1 MKKLKT
7 KRDFYGYDT
16 AFYDVISLYDD
27 LTHVWSADTC
37 APRMRDRW
45 SKEDM
50 TLGQCSVTSFL
61 AQDIFGG
68 RVLGIP
74 LGDGNYHCFNAVAGT
89 VFDLTSAQFKG
100 KALNYDNAVEQKR
113 EDHFAKEEKKQR
125 YLLLKEKLFSLF
137 PKWKDHPQT
146 PFKKLARVK
155 QQLSDKESIEL
166 LKSELRGV
174 LSVNGDGGYPY
185 GMPMDHYYNEDD
197 GKIYFHTGKSGHR
210 AEALRKSSKASYCV
224 IDKGTQKENGW
235 ALDFKSVI
243 VFGTVELI
251 EDQDRIRETAY
262 LLSRKFT
269 DDEEYIKDE
278 IKRFAESTL
287 LLAMTPEYITGKSV
301 NES

>member
-1 MKKLKT
+1 M
-7 KRDFYGYDT
+7 RED
-16 AFYDVISLYDD
+16 
-27 LTHVWSADTC
+27 WSPDN
-37 APRMRDRW
+37 
-45 SKEDM
+45 K
-50 TLGQCSVTSFL
+50 TLGQCSITAFL
-61 AQDIFGG
+61 IQDIYGG
-68 RVLGIP
+68 KVYGILRP
-74 LGDGNYHCFNAVAGT
+74 GGNYHCFNVVAGT

-125 YLLLKEKLFSLF
+125 YLLLKERLFEF
-137 PKWKDHPQT
+137 EPKWKDHPQT

-155 QQLSDKESIEL
+155 QQLSDKECIEL

-224 IDKGTQKENGW
+224 IDKGTQEENGW